1 MKSISKFNIDKS
13 LGEIFREYRTIKKL
27 TQEAVAEELEIS
39 VKYISRIENGNGGV
53 KIETLVNYMNF
64 LGIPPNILFNDVLT
78 NEELHAELELSKKA
92 HKLSDEKR
100 KFIISVID
108 LLDENK

>member
-1 MKSISKFNIDKS
+1 
-13 LGEIFREYRTIKKL
+13 
-27 TQEAVAEELEIS
+27 
-39 VKYISRIENGNGGV
+39 
-53 KIETLVNYMNF
+53 MNF